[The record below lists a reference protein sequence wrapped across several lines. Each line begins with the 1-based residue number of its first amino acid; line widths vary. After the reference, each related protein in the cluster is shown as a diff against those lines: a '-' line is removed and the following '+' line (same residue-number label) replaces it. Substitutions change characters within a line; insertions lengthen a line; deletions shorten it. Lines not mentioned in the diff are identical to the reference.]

1 MQAFLN
7 KIRCADKKI
16 PIKKQLINTAAIMLF
31 GILLGAFTKFLDDT
45 PINHFPGFVESLD
58 IVNFF
63 GRFAI
68 WVLLALWI
76 AIYSASP
83 WRAAINVFLFFAGM
97 VTSYYLYSTYIAG
110 FFPKSYA
117 MIWAGF
123 TVVSPVLAF
132 VCWYAKGRGRISLA
146 LAAGIIAILFNMSFV
161 YRLPDDFRIRSVLE
175 MLVFICGCVLM
186 RRQTAK
192 ESALMLAIGVVLA
205 PVVNMV
211 IRFY

>member
-7 KIRCADKKI
+7 SIRCADKKI

-45 PINHFPGFVESLD
+45 PINHFPGFVEALD

-83 WRAAINVFLFFAGM
+83 WRAAINVFLFFTGM
-97 VTSYYLYSTYIAG
+97 VTSYYLYSNYVAG

-132 VCWYAKGRGRISLA
+132 VCWYAKGRGRVSLA

-211 IRFY
+211 ISFY